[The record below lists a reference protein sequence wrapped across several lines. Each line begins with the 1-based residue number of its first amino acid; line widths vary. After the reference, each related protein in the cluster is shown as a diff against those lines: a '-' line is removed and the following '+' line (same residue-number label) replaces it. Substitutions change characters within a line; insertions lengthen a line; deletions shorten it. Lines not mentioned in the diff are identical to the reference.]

1 MSPQRPH
8 KAEHEYSANPTAIYN
23 RLRRERN
30 PAIRV
35 KEKTQQARR
44 HAELMASSPEY
55 RQAHNAR
62 NNARLKARRQNPDTW
77 PRIAL
82 NQIRTRALKKGLAF
96 DLTPEDISAP
106 VHCPV
111 LGIKLEY
118 GAKLANFSSP
128 TLDRLRPALGYVK
141 GNVNVISHRANTIKS
156 NATSV
161 EVQAVADWMRAEGL

>member
-8 KAEHEYSANPTAIYN
+8 KAEHEYSTDPTAVYN
-23 RLRRERN
+23 RFRRLLN
-30 PAIRV
+30 PAARI
-35 KEKTQQARR
+35 KEKAQQARR

-55 RQAHNAR
+55 HQAHNAR

-96 DLTPEDISAP
+96 DLTPEDILAP

-118 GAKLANFSSP
+118 GASVANFASP
-128 TLDRLRPALGYVK
+128 TVDRLRPELGYVK

-156 NATSV
+156 NATSA